1 MRKTI
6 NLLKERRMTTLS
18 LRKNNKT
25 EKTKIIYDFQL
36 DRNSETNENIIKFL
50 KQTPIFPKILFVK
63 ISIITF

>member
-1 MRKTI
+1 
-6 NLLKERRMTTLS
+6 MTTLS

-63 ISIITF
+63 ISILTF